1 MYIFIQ
7 YVVYLII
14 GIMFV
19 MLLVSVIS
27 QIPQLNL
34 SKYFILDNSEDPEK
48 QLLTESIV
56 NSGSYTQQINE
67 PNTSDTSPIVQD

>member
-1 MYIFIQ
+1 
-7 YVVYLII
+7 
-14 GIMFV
+14 MFV